1 MLFRSEKAAEGRG
14 GWWRDG
20 ERRRERW
27 EEGGGNEGGVSHS
40 LSVSN
45 NSCKEEVLSH
55 EVVEVFAVSNSA
67 VVDLTG

>member
-1 MLFRSEKAAEGRG
+1 MVERWGEEEG
-14 GWWRDG
+14 
-20 ERRRERW
+20 RW